1 MVIDKWTRSTSN
13 NNNSLIIPLLGH
25 KSKETFMELKNS
37 YEKLR
42 ALNHRFKKWKQS
54 PKQRGQIY
62 QLKMEA

>member
-25 KSKETFMELKNS
+25 KTKETFIELKKS

-42 ALNHRFKKWKQS
+42 ALNHRFKKWKQT
-54 PKQRGQIY
+54 PKQ
-62 QLKMEA
+62 